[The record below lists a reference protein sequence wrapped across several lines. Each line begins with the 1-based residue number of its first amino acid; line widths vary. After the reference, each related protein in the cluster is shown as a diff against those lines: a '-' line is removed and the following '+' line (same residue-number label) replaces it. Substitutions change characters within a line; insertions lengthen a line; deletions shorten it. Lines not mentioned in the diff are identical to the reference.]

1 MTDAV
6 VFQRYSRGRPRVRGG
21 RGWATFQPT
30 ETVWVGPACA
40 GVEGTGCGS
49 PATPG
54 SRPRVRRGRGM
65 TLGRR
70 VIVVESAPRARG

>member
-40 GVEGTGCGS
+40 GVEATGSGRRS
-49 PATPG
+49 DAPG
-54 SRPRVRRGRGM
+54 RPRVRGGRGYW
-65 TLGRR
+65 LWIAGYPG
-70 VIVVESAPRARG
+70 ESAPRARG